1 MVGSVFLAKSVI
13 IPSVPLVNESFKG
26 DDDMF
31 ILGNFIRSL
40 ATVIH
45 ILLNLYMWVFI
56 IRALISW
63 VNPDP
68 YNPIVRF
75 LYNVTDPVMNRVR
88 RYLPLYFGGIDLTP
102 MVIILAIIFL
112 DSFLV
117 PSLYELAARLT

>member
-1 MVGSVFLAKSVI
+1 
-13 IPSVPLVNESFKG
+13 
-26 DDDMF
+26 MF
-31 ILGNFIRSL
+31 ILSNFIKSL

-63 VNPDP
+63 VSPDP

-75 LYNVTDPVMNRVR
+75 LYNITDPVMNRVR

-117 PSLYELAARLT
+117 PSLYELAVRLS

>member
-1 MVGSVFLAKSVI
+1 
-13 IPSVPLVNESFKG
+13 
-26 DDDMF
+26 MF
-31 ILGNFIRSL
+31 ILSNFIKAI
-40 ATVIH
+40 ATIIH

-75 LYNVTDPVMNRVR
+75 LYNVTDPVMNKVR
-88 RYLPLYFGGIDLTP
+88 QYLPLHFGGIDLTP
-102 MVIILAIIFL
+102 MVIVLAIIFL

-117 PSLYELAARLT
+117 PSLYELALRLS

>member
-1 MVGSVFLAKSVI
+1 
-13 IPSVPLVNESFKG
+13 
-26 DDDMF
+26 MF
-31 ILGNFIRSL
+31 ILSNFIKSL
-40 ATVIH
+40 ATILH

-75 LYNVTDPVMNRVR
+75 LYNITDPVMDRVR
-88 RYLPLYFGGIDLTP
+88 RYLPLNFGGMDLTP
-102 MVIILAIIFL
+102 MVIILALIFL

-117 PSLYELAARLT
+117 PSLAELAMRLS

>member
-1 MVGSVFLAKSVI
+1 
-13 IPSVPLVNESFKG
+13 
-26 DDDMF
+26 MF
-31 ILGNFIRSL
+31 ILSNFIKSL

-63 VNPDP
+63 VSPDP

-88 RYLPLYFGGIDLTP
+88 RYLPLHFGGIDLTP
-102 MVIILAIIFL
+102 MVIIIALIFL

-117 PSLYELAARLT
+117 PSLYELALRLS

>member
-1 MVGSVFLAKSVI
+1 
-13 IPSVPLVNESFKG
+13 
-26 DDDMF
+26 MF
-31 ILGNFIRSL
+31 ILSNFIKSL
-40 ATVIH
+40 ATIIH

-63 VNPDP
+63 VSPDP

-102 MVIILAIIFL
+102 MVIIIALIFL

-117 PSLYELAARLT
+117 PSLYELAMRLS